1 MKFVDEVRIHVK
13 AGDGGNGCVSFRRER
28 FIPRGGPDGGDG
40 GKGGDVILQ
49 ADDRLSTLLDLT
61 YPKPFRAQK
70 GAHGKGKSQKGRDGE
85 DLVIRVPVGTL
96 VRDGQNGEVLQDL
109 LFDEQRFM
117 VAKGGRGG
125 RGNAQFATATLRA
138 PRRSEKGEKGEER
151 TLRLELKLLADVG
164 LIGYPNVGKSTF
176 LSKISAA
183 RPKIADYPFTTLVP
197 NLGVVLREEG
207 QPFVVADIPG
217 LIEGASQGAGLGL
230 TFLRH
235 IERTRLLIHLLDVS
249 EGPSRNPVKDFHAL
263 NQELSAYHPS
273 LHKKNQIVALNKID
287 LPSVQKKVSDYEDEF
302 KKIGYQLY
310 RISSKTGE
318 GVEELVEVVSQ
329 TLASLLDEDDER

>member
-1 MKFVDEVRIHVK
+1 M
-13 AGDGGNGCVSFRRER
+13 
-28 FIPRGGPDGGDG
+28 
-40 GKGGDVILQ
+40 
-49 ADDRLSTLLDLT
+49 
-61 YPKPFRAQK
+61 
-70 GAHGKGKSQKGRDGE
+70 
-85 DLVIRVPVGTL
+85 
-96 VRDGQNGEVLQDL
+96 
-109 LFDEQRFM
+109 
-117 VAKGGRGG
+117 
-125 RGNAQFATATLRA
+125 
-138 PRRSEKGEKGEER
+138 
-151 TLRLELKLLADVG
+151 
-164 LIGYPNVGKSTF
+164 
-176 LSKISAA
+176 
-183 RPKIADYPFTTLVP
+183 
-197 NLGVVLREEG
+197 
-207 QPFVVADIPG
+207 VADIPG

-235 IERTRLLIHLLDVS
+235 IERTRLLIHLLDIS